1 MELLK
6 QKTRQEGITLIALV
20 ITIIVLLIL
29 SGISISVLTGESG
42 ILTQA
47 EKAKISSELS
57 GYKEELEIYKTA
69 KYMEN
74 RNFLFSSLTAGKS
87 SLTYN
92 TQSEEETGSIKTIIT
107 SINDEYLQKLEVIK
121 GELLINTKNKEE
133 VRIAQ
138 SVGIKVNPYDI
149 TEDGELLSS
158 NGNLLLM
165 DEEGTLTIPNSVTK
179 IGEGAF
185 ANLEGLKTIIIPG
198 TVKEIGTNA
207 FAFNVTLEKVI
218 MQEGV
223 EVIGN
228 NAFSNCLKLKE
239 VYMPESLMDIK
250 NGAFMNSSGIERII
264 IPSKIE
270 NIKSYVFYHCDSL
283 KEIKLSD
290 NIKEIQ
296 DYAFAFT
303 SFPEIILPE
312 KLEKIGSNVFAS
324 NIILNNIIIKGTNSK
339 FKYQNGLLTQDDNIV
354 FASNKYLKNI
364 TNFDIPEGMSKF
376 NLDINAYNNITKI
389 TIPST
394 LTELLNPA
402 NFPASIQDIEVK
414 PGNSIFAVE
423 KNKKILYTKN
433 SKILNIC
440 FSKEETIDLRDENN
454 EIGIKQIYDSAFL
467 QTSNAKNIILPK
479 SLESISQLA
488 FQSCN
493 KLELLKIGENVSKIS
508 GLFKYGN
515 DRGVVVIDEN
525 NPNYKVENNIL
536 YNKDK
541 TEMVCALYNI
551 VGEFKVDDNVT
562 LIGDYAFH
570 NQNQMT
576 SVVLPIGLRG
586 IGESFAFCS
595 ALKEINIP
603 STVESISTRAFNST
617 ENLSRINVEKKQ
629 NSIPGAPWGAPKGMK
644 VVNWK
649 Q

>member
-1 MELLK
+1 
-6 QKTRQEGITLIALV
+6 
-20 ITIIVLLIL
+20 
-29 SGISISVLTGESG
+29 
-42 ILTQA
+42 
-47 EKAKISSELS
+47 
-57 GYKEELEIYKTA
+57 
-69 KYMEN
+69 
-74 RNFLFSSLTAGKS
+74 
-87 SLTYN
+87 
-92 TQSEEETGSIKTIIT
+92 
-107 SINDEYLQKLEVIK
+107 
-121 GELLINTKNKEE
+121 
-133 VRIAQ
+133 
-138 SVGIKVNPYDI
+138 
-149 TEDGELLSS
+149 
-158 NGNLLLM
+158 M

-562 LIGDYAFH
+562 H
-570 NQNQMT
+570 
-576 SVVLPIGLRG
+576 
-586 IGESFAFCS
+586 
-595 ALKEINIP
+595 
-603 STVESISTRAFNST
+603 
-617 ENLSRINVEKKQ
+617 
-629 NSIPGAPWGAPKGMK
+629 
-644 VVNWK
+644 
-649 Q
+649 